1 MRSEATYEGGPGAP
15 SLIRWGAVFA
25 GVILGLSTLLLLS
38 SLWAAIGYGANV
50 PGVASNLAWFV
61 AGSAVFAM
69 LLGGFFAGW
78 LSGIPAGKPGLFNGL
93 AVWGLILIGSI
104 VLGAP
109 GALGAFSIDPS
120 LNVNPNQIGSAT
132 LWAPFLT
139 LLVGAIAAGI
149 GGLIGGKTTRPAAY
163 YAAGMSHDHGDS
175 HTERQDHGT
184 EHREHRTINIGN
196 DDTREGHRSDDHDD
210 VTGRQL
216 AYTRPRQ
223 PDNDS

>member
-1 MRSEATYEGGPGAP
+1 MQSEATYEGGPGAP

-25 GVILGLSTLLLLS
+25 GVILGLSSLLLLS

-50 PGVASNLAWFV
+50 SGVASNLAWFV

-120 LNVNPNQIGSAT
+120 LNVNPSQIGSAT

-139 LLVGAIAAGI
+139 LLVGAFAAGI

-163 YAAGMSHDHGDS
+163 YAAGVAHDHD
-175 HTERQDHGT
+175 HDHHGT
-184 EHREHRTINIGN
+184 EHREHRTIDLDR
-196 DDTREGHRSDDHDD
+196 DDNRGTGEGHRSGDDDA
-210 VTGRQL
+210 TGRQL

>member
-1 MRSEATYEGGPGAP
+1 MRSEAMYERGPGAAP
-15 SLIRWGAVFA
+15 SLVSWGAVFA
-25 GVILGLSTLLLLS
+25 GVILGLSSLLLLS
-38 SLWAAIGYGANV
+38 SFWAAIGYGANV
-50 PGVASNLAWFV
+50 SDVASNLAWFV

-69 LLGGFFAGW
+69 LIGGFFAGW
-78 LSGIPAGKPGLFNGL
+78 LSGIPAAKPGLFNGL

-109 GALGAFSIDPS
+109 GALGAVSIDPS
-120 LNVNPNQIGSAT
+120 FNVNPDAIGSAT

-163 YAAGMSHDHGDS
+163 YAAGVSHD
-175 HTERQDHGT
+175 
-184 EHREHRTINIGN
+184 HREHRIVDLDH
-196 DDTREGHRSDDHDD
+196 DDHDDARGVDRSDDHDRAD
-210 VTGRQL
+210 HREL

-223 PDNDS
+223 PDNGS